1 MAKERFRVFNVAM
14 GDHVAVVEM
23 EESVFK
29 SLLDDKVLDPNQMT
43 LRGLKHG
50 GQYTLIPVDDH
61 TVATLLRVE
70 EAYKTCTEKPARMFS
85 TTIGRM
91 DNLIEAVGLLFG
103 KVKYT
108 LIENK
113 DDLQMVLTP
122 HKDHEPKIVEYTVLG
137 DMLEKAKAA
146 AGLTDPD
153 HKCGPGCDHG
163 KKDEA
168 ENDDE

>member
-29 SLLDDKVLDPNQMT
+29 SFLDEKVLDPNSMT

-50 GQYTLIPVDDH
+50 GQYTLVPVDDH
-61 TVATLLRVE
+61 TVATLMRVE
-70 EAYKTCTEKPARMFS
+70 EVYKTCTEKPARLFS

-91 DNLIEAVGLLFG
+91 DSLIEAVGLLFG
-103 KVKYT
+103 KVEYT

-113 DDLQMVLTP
+113 DDLQYVLAP
-122 HKDHEPKIVEYTVLG
+122 HKDHDPKIVEYTVLG

-146 AGLTDPD
+146 AGIAEPN
-153 HKCGPGCDHG
+153 HKCGPNCDHG
-163 KKDEA
+163 KDKED
-168 ENDDE
+168 DDE